1 MYRVMDE
8 SRSKI
13 LTALGR
19 FIKLTFR
26 TSNCNILDMLLK
38 ALPDNNYE
46 VCK

>member
-19 FIKLTFR
+19 FIKQRRMKLGI
-26 TSNCNILDMLLK
+26 SQKEL
-38 ALPDNNYE
+38 
-46 VCK
+46 